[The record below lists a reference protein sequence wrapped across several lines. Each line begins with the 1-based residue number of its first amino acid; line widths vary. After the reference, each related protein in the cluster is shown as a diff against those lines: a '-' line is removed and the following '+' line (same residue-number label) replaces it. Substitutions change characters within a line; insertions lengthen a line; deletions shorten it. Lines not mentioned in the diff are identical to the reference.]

1 MSGQREREGHVG
13 MIQRPSPGLVRPVIM
28 IFLTSVLMTAGLVL
42 YAAQMQNEAAL
53 AQSVRS
59 AQSLIDVRMRILRRV
74 LTDHA
79 RWNEDAVANLL
90 VSYDQAWADYNL
102 GQEFLTNHDLSA
114 VVVVG
119 ADGGIIYGWADGRRR
134 LDFDLGVFGPGL
146 QPMLDEVRAAS
157 AGTPAVST
165 SPLTFGQDVPHLVG
179 VGRLVDPGSGVPGGD
194 AAVLIVARRLDSR
207 LITDLAE
214 SYGLHQLATVP
225 ASRTLDPPFLLLR
238 DKTGRPVTY
247 LDWTLT
253 LPGRRLVMEVLPI
266 ILAAQALMGGLLYVF
281 MARARRVAGGI
292 VADRERIA
300 QQADA
305 LRIREAELRA
315 ILDSVGEG
323 ILTIDAAGRIVG
335 SNPKGREILL
345 LPAVD
350 GGEIRFA
357 DRLAEPS
364 SADRILE
371 RALDVGEDITVQA
384 TRTGGAP
391 FEAEIS
397 VTAIGDSDLRV
408 VVLRDVTERRR
419 AQQTLDLLATGM
431 MLVDGSGRLLLANRS
446 AERLIETGE
455 VIGLSRGIV
464 TAARENGLFSRAIAL
479 ACGDRPS
486 SSVVQLLRPDGRR
499 PIAALVSPIDDRE
512 RAGAACSIFLRDPE
526 IRWGVSAAAL
536 AALFGLTP
544 AEARVVVELVA
555 GKGLQ
560 EMANEFDLSINTVR
574 NQLKQVY
581 RKTSTSRQSELV
593 SLVLAGPAF
602 QPEAPDR

>member
-1 MSGQREREGHVG
+1 
-13 MIQRPSPGLVRPVIM
+13 MIPRPSPGLVRPVIL

-42 YAAQMQNEAAL
+42 YAARMQNEAAL
-53 AQSVRS
+53 EQSIRS
-59 AQSLIDVRMRILRRV
+59 AQSLVDVRMRILRRV

-114 VVVVG
+114 VVVLG
-119 ADGGIIYGWADGRRR
+119 GDGRVIYGWADGRRR
-134 LDFDLGVFGPGL
+134 VDFDLGVFGPGL
-146 QPMLDEVRAAS
+146 QPMLDEARAAA
-157 AGTPAVST
+157 AGAPAVST

-194 AAVLIVARRLDSR
+194 AALLIVARRLDSR

-266 ILAAQALMGGLLYVF
+266 ILAAQMVMGGLLYVF

-292 VADRERIA
+292 AADRERIA
-300 QQADA
+300 EQAAA
-305 LRIREAELRA
+305 LSVREAELRA
-315 ILDSVGEG
+315 ILDGVGEG

-345 LPAVD
+345 LPETPA
-350 GGEIRFA
+350 GENRFA
-357 DRLAEPS
+357 ERLADPDA
-364 SADRILE
+364 ADRILD
-371 RALDVGEDITVQA
+371 RALEAGEDMPVQA
-384 TRTGGAP
+384 VRTDGAA

-397 VTAIGDSDLRV
+397 VAAIGGSGLRV

-455 VIGLSRGIV
+455 VIRLTGGLV
-464 TAARENGLFSRAIAL
+464 TAARENDRLSRAIAL
-479 ACGDRPS
+479 ACGEKPT

-499 PIAALVSPIDDRE
+499 PIAALVSPIDDKDRT
-512 RAGAACSIFLRDPE
+512 GTACSIFLRDPE
-526 IRWGVSAAAL
+526 IRWGASAGAL

-560 EMANEFDLSINTVR
+560 EMATEFDLSINTVR

-581 RKTSTSRQSELV
+581 RKTATSRQSELV
-593 SLVLAGPAF
+593 SLILAGPAF